1 MVANR
6 RYSFACLRSCA
17 TLCAL
22 VLPIFVAAGNVRA
35 EDGELEFTA
44 DADAAF
50 AELHDSAAEDP
61 IDVRSTESAKFDE
74 WEGIC
79 DESALRTH
87 NDDLLPFDWVRHF
100 GFKHSS
106 THGRNVGKGVPMEG
120 TSWLNRPYHVD
131 WFLGPLLG
139 DDLIT
144 NRVSQDNVLFGGL
157 RLGWDFDY
165 FWGIEWRLGWA
176 DPHASYSEP
185 LVEPV
190 DVSYVVSD
198 VDLLYY
204 PWGDA
209 KVRPFLLWGLG
220 VTQLD
225 FRDDLGRNR
234 HATLATMPFG
244 AGVQFHQW
252 PWLVWRLEVVDNLA
266 FGADEVSTMNN
277 VALTAGMELRLGARP
292 ASYWPWRSSRS
303 IW

>member
-6 RYSFACLRSCA
+6 CFWPICLRHCA
-17 TLCAL
+17 ALWAL
-22 VLPIFVAAGNVRA
+22 VIASVAMPVRCWGVDEA
-35 EDGELEFTA
+35 VQFNS
-44 DADAAF
+44 DADEAF
-50 AELHDSAAEDP
+50 AELHAEPAGGGTDFT
-61 IDVRSTESAKFDE
+61 SSETAKFDE
-74 WEGIC
+74 WENVC
-79 DESALRTH
+79 DDSCLRMH
-87 NDDLLPFDWVRHF
+87 DKDLLPFDWIRHF

-106 THGRNVGKGVPMEG
+106 TQGRNVGKGVPLEG

-144 NRVSQDNVLFGGL
+144 NQVSQDNVLFGGL

-165 FWGIEWRLGWA
+165 FWGVEWRLGWA
-176 DPHASYSEP
+176 DPHGSYAEP

-190 DVSYVVSD
+190 DVSYVISD
-198 VDLLYY
+198 VDVLYY

-209 KVRPFLLWGLG
+209 KVRPYLLWGLG

-225 FRDDLGRNR
+225 FIDHRGLNR

-244 AGVQFHQW
+244 GGVQFHQW
-252 PWLVWRLEVVDNLA
+252 PWLVWRLEVLDNLA
-266 FGADEVSTMNN
+266 FGADNISTMNN
-277 VALTAGMELRLGARP
+277 ISLTAGMELRLGARP
-292 ASYWPWRSSRS
+292 PSYWPWRPSRT